1 MPLDA
6 FGGATRAWFDNT
18 FAAPTRVQADGWPH
32 ITRGDNALLLAP
44 TGSGKTLA
52 AFLAALDRLVRLPTD
67 AEPGVRV
74 LYISPL
80 KALVYDIERN
90 LRAPLIGIG
99 NAAARLGE
107 PLRPIRVDIRTGDTT
122 QKERRQQKK
131 NPGEVLVTTPES
143 LYLLLG
149 SEARETLR
157 TVETVIVDE
166 IHVLAAS
173 KRGSHLALS
182 LERLA
187 ALCEHEPQRI
197 GLSATQRPLETIAR
211 YLGGDRE
218 VQIVDTSEPPKID
231 LRIVVPVEDMDRP
244 IADEVYVGAG
254 GDGQFQRVGGKESTG
269 TGSAGSSS
277 LQKGIWPT
285 IYPRILKLIRE
296 HRSTIVFTNSRVL
309 CERLAQR
316 LNEAAGEDLVRAH
329 HGSIS
334 HAQRAITEE
343 MLKQGKLPA
352 IVATSS
358 LELGIDMGAVDLV
371 VLVESP
377 GAVSS
382 GLQRI
387 GRAGH
392 GVGEISQGRIFP
404 KFKGDLVESAVVANR
419 MIAGEIERTK
429 VPRNALDVLAQQ
441 IVAMC
446 AMDPWTL
453 DDLKGVIRRAW
464 PFAELSDAQLIGV
477 LDMLAGRYPSDDFAE
492 LSPRLNWDRTTD
504 TLEGRRGAKTL
515 ALMNAGTIPDRGLFT
530 VFLAD
535 AEGPRLGELDEEMVY
550 ESRPGD
556 TIILGASTWKVQ
568 EITRDKV
575 FVTPA
580 PGEPGRL
587 PFWHGDRPGR
597 PADLGR
603 GIGAFVR
610 EVGAL
615 NGEAAVEHVLQAA
628 PVDELAARNL
638 VGYIAEQ
645 RELTEVVPSDRTI
658 VVERF
663 RDELGDWRVCFLS
676 PFGTRVHAPWAM
688 AMETV
693 LSARSG
699 FDVQT
704 LWTDDGIALR
714 FADADDPPDLA
725 DLLVDPEDIEELVV
739 EQLGRSALFAAR
751 FRENAAR
758 SLLLPRR
765 SFRGRSPL
773 WQQRLKAQQLQA
785 VAMGY
790 PAFPIVLETYRECLQ
805 DVFDLP
811 ALKELLGAIR
821 RREVVLHEVET
832 RSASPFA
839 RSLVFAYV
847 AAYMYDGDAPL
858 AERKAHALT
867 LDRNLLRDLLG
878 QEELRELLEPDALTE
893 VEAELQWLTPERQ
906 ARHQDALH
914 DLLRRLGD
922 LTTAELQLRAAE
934 DVRLWLREL
943 EVTRRVIPVRIAGE
957 DRWIAAEDAGRYRDA
972 LGLPLPPGLPAV
984 FLETVDDP
992 LGSLITRW
1000 ARTHG
1005 PFTAS
1010 PLAER
1015 YGLPLG
1021 AVLSILQGLE
1031 ARDRILRGGL
1041 SPSGTGEE
1049 WCDAEVMRK
1058 LRRRSLAKLRKEVA
1072 PVEPDVYARF
1082 LTGWHGVGSKRKGLA
1097 RLQEMV
1103 DQLEGHPLPFS
1114 DLESSI
1120 LPQRMA
1126 DYSPMLLDQLGMTG
1140 QVVWLGRGALG
1151 ARDGRIALYN
1161 RENVGLLVDQPE
1173 LPDDFF
1179 TVDPLRRVLLDHLE
1193 ARGACFLVE
1202 LQQIADGA
1210 KLVDVTRAL
1219 WDLVWAGLVTN
1230 DTFLPLRGLSV
1241 RARQGTARRARA
1253 QTAGGRWSSLK
1264 SLTGLPSDPTERAH
1278 ARALAL
1284 LDRYGVACSKA
1295 AHVEALPGGFGA
1307 VYPVLKAMEESG
1319 KARRGWFVDTLG
1331 GAQFAQAGAVDR
1343 LRACR
1348 TPDRGAVLLAAADP
1362 ANPYGSLLP
1371 WPEREGQ
1378 PARRDAGALVVLQA
1392 GRPLLYVA
1400 KGGKSALTFG
1410 SLEGLKDAV
1419 EALKEHPFK
1428 RRIRLEKID
1437 GETVLESP
1445 LRSELLQAG
1454 FVADYKRL
1462 ELP

>member
-1 MPLDA
+1 MPIDA
-6 FGGATRAWFDNT
+6 FGSATRAWFENT
-18 FAAPTRVQADGWPH
+18 FAAPTRVQTEGWPA
-32 ITRGDNALLLAP
+32 ITRGENALLLAP

-52 AFLAALDRLVRLPTD
+52 AFLAALDRLTRLPID

-74 LYISPL
+74 LYVSPL

-90 LRAPLIGIG
+90 LRAPLVGIG
-99 NAAARLGE
+99 NAATRLGE
-107 PLRPIRVDIRTGDTT
+107 PLRPIRVDVRTGDTPARD
-122 QKERRQQKK
+122 RRQQLKD
-131 NPGEVLVTTPES
+131 PAEILVTTPES

-149 SEARETLR
+149 SQARDTLR
-157 TVETVIVDE
+157 TVHTVIVDE

-187 ALCEHEPQRI
+187 HLCDLDPQRI
-197 GLSATQRPLETIAR
+197 GLSATQRPLDTIAR
-211 YLGGDRE
+211 FLGGDRP
-218 VQIVDTSEPPKID
+218 VTLVDTSEPPRID

-244 IADEVYVGAG
+244 VADDVHVQAG
-254 GDGQFQRVGGKESTG
+254 GDGQFQRVGGARPAQPA
-269 TGSAGSSS
+269 AGGNA
-277 LQKGIWPT
+277 LQKGVWPT
-285 IYPRILKLIRE
+285 IYPKILELIRA
-296 HRSTIVFTNSRVL
+296 HRSTIVFTNSRIL

-343 MLKQGKLPA
+343 LLKQGKLPA
-352 IVATSS
+352 IIATSS

-377 GAVSS
+377 GAVSR

-392 GVGEISQGRIFP
+392 GVGETSQGVIFP
-404 KFKGDLVESAVVANR
+404 KFKGDLVEAAVVANR
-419 MIAGEIERTK
+419 MLEGTIELTK
-429 VPRNALDVLAQQ
+429 VPRNGLDVLAQQ

-446 AMDPWTL
+446 AMETWAL
-453 DDLKGVIRRAW
+453 GDLARVLRRAS
-464 PFAELSDAQLIGV
+464 PYAELSDAQLAGV
-477 LDMLAGRYPSDDFAE
+477 LDMLAGRYPSDAFAE
-492 LSPRLNWDRTTD
+492 LSPRINWNRTTD

-515 ALMNAGTIPDRGLFT
+515 ALMNAGTIPDRGLFA

-556 TIILGASTWKVQ
+556 TIILGASTWRVQ
-568 EITRDKV
+568 EITRDRV

-597 PADLGR
+597 PVDLGR
-603 GIGAFVR
+603 ALGAFVR
-610 EVGAL
+610 EVAAL
-615 NGEAAVEHVLQAA
+615 PAEKAVDHVMELA
-628 PVDELAARNL
+628 PVDRLAATNL
-638 VGYIAEQ
+638 VGYLRDQ

-688 AMETV
+688 AMEAV
-693 LSARSG
+693 LAGRSG

-725 DLLVDPEDIEELVV
+725 DLLIDPDDVRDLVV
-739 EQLGRSALFAAR
+739 EQLAKSALFAAR

-765 SFRGRSPL
+765 SFKGRSPL

-785 VAMGY
+785 VAMGF

-805 DVFDLP
+805 DIFDLP
-811 ALKELLGAIR
+811 ALEELLRALR
-821 RREVVLHEVET
+821 RRDVVIHEVET

-839 RSLVFAYV
+839 RGLVFAYV

-893 VEAELQWLTPERQ
+893 IEAELQWLVPERA
-906 ARHQDALH
+906 ARHADALH

-922 LTTAELQLRAAE
+922 LTPAELQARAAE
-934 DVRLWLREL
+934 DVQPWLREL

-972 LGLPLPPGLPAV
+972 LGLPVPPGLPAV
-984 FLETVDDP
+984 CLESPDDP
-992 LGSLITRW
+992 LGSLVARW

-1005 PFTAS
+1005 PFTAP
-1010 PLAER
+1010 PLAAR

-1021 AVLSILQGLE
+1021 AILSVLMAMEGREQ
-1031 ARDRILRGGL
+1031 ILRGGL
-1041 SPSGTGEE
+1041 SPGGTGEE
-1049 WCDAEVMRK
+1049 WCDPDVMRR
-1058 LRRRSLAKLRKEVA
+1058 LRRRSLAMLRKEVA
-1072 PVEPDVYARF
+1072 PVEPEVYARF
-1082 LTGWHGVGSKRKGLA
+1082 LAGWQGIGSTRRGLS
-1097 RLQEMV
+1097 RLEEVV
-1103 DQLEGHPLPFS
+1103 DQLEGLPLPFS
-1114 DLESSI
+1114 ALESTV

-1126 DYSPMLLDQLGMTG
+1126 DYSPSLLDQLGMTG

-1151 ARDGRIALYN
+1151 GQDGRVALYR
-1161 RENVGLLVDQPE
+1161 RENVGLLVDPPE
-1173 LPDDFF
+1173 VDEAFF
-1179 TVDPLRRVLLDHLE
+1179 TSDPLRRALLDHLE

-1202 LQQIADGA
+1202 LQNAA
-1210 KLVDVTRAL
+1210 RESNLNDVTRAL

-1230 DTFLPLRGLSV
+1230 DTFLPLRGLAV
-1241 RARQGTARRARA
+1241 KARQGSARRARA
-1253 QTAGGRWSSLK
+1253 QTAGGRWSCVTSLI
-1264 SLTGLPSDPTERAH
+1264 GPPADATERAH

-1284 LDRYGVACSKA
+1284 LDRYGVASPKA
-1295 AHVEALPGGFGA
+1295 AQVEAVPGGFGA
-1307 VYPVLKAMEESG
+1307 VYPVLRAMEEAG
-1319 KARRGWFVDTLG
+1319 KARRGWFVETLG

-1348 TPDRGAVLLAAADP
+1348 TPDRGAVLLAATDP
-1362 ANPYGSLLP
+1362 ANPYGAVLA
-1371 WPEREGQ
+1371 WPERADPQ
-1378 PARRDAGALVVLQA
+1378 PRRDAGALVVLQA
-1392 GRPLLYVA
+1392 GRPLLFVA

-1410 SLEGLKDAV
+1410 SLEGLDDAV
-1419 EALKEHPFK
+1419 EALKAHPFK

-1437 GETVLESP
+1437 GETVMESP
-1445 LRSELLQAG
+1445 LRPALLQAG